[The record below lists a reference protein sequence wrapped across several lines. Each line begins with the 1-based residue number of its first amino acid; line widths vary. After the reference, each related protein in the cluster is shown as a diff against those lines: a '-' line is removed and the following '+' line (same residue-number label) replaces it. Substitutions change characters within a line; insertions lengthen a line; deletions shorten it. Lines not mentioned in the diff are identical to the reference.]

1 MSSRFAGGL
10 MLALMAATAAQAGP
24 VGSGLALTE
33 EVARKAA
40 AERLETVRLEPPS
53 RDCVPAVVAALRRHE
68 AVKGMMIEASD
79 LSITVR
85 TSAATAKGGDLQ
97 ALVAKACAQPTA
109 AAAS

>member
-1 MSSRFAGGL
+1 MRSKFATGL
-10 MLALMAATAAQAGP
+10 FLSLAAAAAAQAGP

-33 EVARKAA
+33 EVARKTAA
-40 AERLETVRLEPPS
+40 QRLETVRLTPPS
-53 RDCVPAVVAALRRHE
+53 RDCVPAVVAALRRHD

-85 TSAATAKGGDLQ
+85 TNASTAKGGDLQ
-97 ALVAKACAQPTA
+97 ALVAKTCAPATA